1 MSSFTKIV
9 LISCVHTLTDKS
21 GEVGQRNTSRTHNS
35 KSQCIISGKGNG
47 MKNGV
52 NYIYIVLSFYWWAL
66 LKYLVKFT
74 VSGTSMLVDNGS
86 MNWFRGTIEWILVTK
101 LSNIDKTTLIHI
113 QQWFCSFEYIPQI
126 IKRELI
132 SSLLLYETKF
142 NDIYQIHLDG
152 LFNYFHISWK

>member
-9 LISCVHTLTDKS
+9 LICCVHTLTDKS
-21 GEVGQRNTSRTHNS
+21 GEVGQRNTSKTHNS

-66 LKYLVKFT
+66 LMYLVKFT

-86 MNWFRGTIEWILVTK
+86 MNWFRGTSNEFIEQWWNHVNSYLTMILQFWVHT
-101 LSNIDKTTLIHI
+101 SNI
-113 QQWFCSFEYIPQI
+113 QM
-126 IKRELI
+126 RI
-132 SSLLLYETKF
+132 SNLLLSETKF
-142 NDIYQIHLDG
+142 NGIYQIHVDG